1 MAVGEYNKFIPQLTR
16 RELEVIEAVL
26 AGSLRYKSI
35 SSSLNISVNTV
46 KTHLKKIYLTVGV
59 NNVEALAA
67 LFHGYSR
74 NKEEIT
80 PKSPSKIAKSPQMG
94 DKKQHFLAVIF
105 YNIKLN
111 FVQQHSGGKKMQNL
125 KALRI
130 RKVFTISLVSV
141 IALVIG
147 FSAVKLVSENRQT
160 GLEIGKKA
168 ETVPEGILV
177 NFKEVLAIGYA
188 YNGNGELTGYDENE
202 YDSNGNL
209 TKISIYDAH
218 GELLGYNKYEYDSK
232 GNRTKQ
238 SIYDAN
244 RDLSGYELS
253 SYNGYEYDSKS
264 NPTKIRNY
272 NANGELSGYDEF
284 EYDSKGNRTKNS
296 SYNANGELSSYF
308 EIGYDSNGNWAKTS
322 NYNANGKLSDYYE
335 FEYDSNGNETK
346 NSSYN
351 SNGKLSSCLEIDYDS
366 NGHQTK
372 YRCYNA
378 DGELIDYLTF
388 EYDSNGNRTKSS
400 RYNTNGE
407 LVDYEVLVY
416 KSIATGKNK
425 VSDFPDIEI
434 SAVTVPEG
442 ILVTFSDYSNI
453 PMEIENLKIAFTD
466 WDNIEDPDWEN
477 DDPLVF
483 MNTMRNIHTSQTWEN
498 VIEQVRQTGTVTFP
512 FVQPGRKYAISAVFY
527 NGNDIVKSAKTEC
540 VANKGIYL
548 NRNITLNMNN
558 ARTGF
563 ALSSKP
569 VFTSDVQ
576 LEQIH
581 YYIVIHKGV
590 YTEAITSDKTNDL
603 FWNFEPKFSKHLKEV
618 GVPKGN
624 YPAYTGASLN
634 IIYDNISWLIEIA
647 KTPVFTYSL

>member
-1 MAVGEYNKFIPQLTR
+1 MAVGEYKKFIPQLTK

-35 SSSLNISVNTV
+35 ASSLNISVNTV
-46 KTHLKKIYLTVGV
+46 KTHLRKIYLTVGV
-59 NNVEALAA
+59 NSIEALAT
-67 LFHGYSR
+67 LFHGYSQ
-74 NKEEIT
+74 NKAEII

-94 DKKQHFLAVIF
+94 DRKQHFLAVLF
-105 YNIKLN
+105 YNIM
-111 FVQQHSGGKKMQNL
+111 HSGGKKMQNL

-130 RKVFTISLVSV
+130 QTKFAIPLVLV

-147 FSAVKLVSENRQT
+147 FAAGKLVSGNRQN
-160 GLEIGKKA
+160 GLEIGIKD
-168 ETVPEGILV
+168 ETVQEGILV
-177 NFKEVLAIGYA
+177 NFKEVLAGGYA
-188 YNGNGELTGYDENE
+188 YNANGELSGYDENE

-218 GELLGYNKYEYDSK
+218 GKLSGYNKYEYDSN

-238 SIYDAN
+238 SIYDLN
-244 RDLSGYELS
+244 TELSVYELS
-253 SYNGYEYDSKS
+253 EY
-264 NPTKIRNY
+264 IEY
-272 NANGELSGYDEF
+272 
-284 EYDSKGNRTKNS
+284 EYDSKGNPTIMSR
-296 SYNANGELSSYF
+296 YNANGGLSSYF
-308 EIGYDSNGNWAKTS
+308 EIGYDSNGYRIKYS
-322 NYNANGKLSDYYE
+322 SYNANGGLSSYSIYENDSKGNWTKQSSYNANGELTDYVVY
-335 FEYDSNGNETK
+335 EYDSNGNQTK
-346 NSSYN
+346 QWSYN
-351 SNGKLSSCLEIDYDS
+351 ANGKVSSCFEIEYDS
-366 NGHQTK
+366 NRNETR
-372 YRCYNA
+372 YNNYNA
-378 DGELIDYLTF
+378 DGELIDYLVF
-388 EYDSNGNRTKSS
+388 EYDSNRNRIRSS
-400 RYNTNGE
+400 RYNANGE
-407 LVDYEVLVY
+407 LAYYEVLVY

-434 SAVTVPEG
+434 SAETVPEG

-453 PMEIENLKIAFTD
+453 PMEVENLKIAFTD
-466 WDNIEDPDWEN
+466 WDSIEDPDWEN

-512 FVQPGRKYAISAVFY
+512 FVQPGRKYAITAVFY
-527 NGNDIVKSAKTEC
+527 NDNDIVKSAKTEC
-540 VANKGIYL
+540 VADRGIYL
-548 NRNITLNMNN
+548 NRNITLNMNK

-569 VFTSDVQ
+569 AFTSDVQ

-581 YYIVIHKGV
+581 YYIVIHKGD
-590 YTEAITSDKTNDL
+590 YTEAITSDKTKDL